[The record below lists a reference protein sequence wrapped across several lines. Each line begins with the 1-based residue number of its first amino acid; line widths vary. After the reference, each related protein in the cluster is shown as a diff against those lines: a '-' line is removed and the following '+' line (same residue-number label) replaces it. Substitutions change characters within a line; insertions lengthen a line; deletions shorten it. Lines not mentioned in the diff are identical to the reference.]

1 MQLHNANRTCWNCP
15 AIDLAGK
22 VDFRACGQSVEAL
35 QKTLPED
42 SDVLVM
48 AECKRRPELGLF
60 DPMSITFEECPE
72 WVEGPYGYMLEDMR
86 VMILG
91 IDGYLGWTLALWLGS
106 LGFQVSGIDNYA
118 RRVWVMEQGADTV
131 VPIAMMGERL
141 EVATNVLGVDIN
153 FRRMDIAARS
163 HLREFIQDVRPEAIV
178 HYAECPSAPF
188 SMIDAEHAIEVQRN
202 NVLGTLGLLF
212 TIRDTVPE
220 SALLKL
226 GTMGE
231 YGTPLTGR
239 PLFEGMFPADAVLHW
254 DGREW
259 SMGGELTPRDPVSF
273 YHVSKV
279 QDTFNVYESCK
290 YWWLR
295 SYDIMQGVIYGVHTP
310 QLAADPRLRTR
321 FDIDEWFGTV
331 INRFVAQAILGMPL
345 TVYGAGEQV
354 RGFIGLQDAMQCMT
368 RLIVSPPEPG
378 QYGVVNQMS
387 GYSSIRELAEKVAR
401 IGRQEFN
408 LPVKIQR
415 VENPRVE
422 ADRHPFEP
430 IYENLPKEYGFE
442 PRVSPEEEIYRM
454 FELLTQPHI
463 RKRIQQ
469 AMYHIVPRTWWSGE
483 HRRVETVEMLEDA
496 LERMAG
502 DGHEPEHPI
511 PSVRRIKTIETLEDT
526 SERMGGDGQEPERLV
541 PSDERL
547 QTPAED

>member
-1 MQLHNANRTCWNCP
+1 MKGLHNASKTCWNCP

-22 VDFRACGQSVEAL
+22 VDFRACGQSVEAFR
-35 QKTLPED
+35 KTLPED
-42 SDVLVM
+42 SDVFVM

-72 WVEGPYGYMLEDMR
+72 WIPTPYGYMLRNMR

-106 LGFQVSGIDNYA
+106 LGFQVSGIDNYS
-118 RRVWVMEQGADTV
+118 RRAWVMEQGADTV
-131 VPIAMMGERL
+131 VPIALMPTRL
-141 EVATNVLGVDIN
+141 KAAKDVLGIDIA
-153 FRRMDIAARS
+153 FRRMDITDRF
-163 HLREFIQDVRPEAIV
+163 HLREFIQEIKPEAIV

-188 SMIDAEHAIEVQRN
+188 SMIDAEHAIGVQKN

-212 TIRDTVPE
+212 VIRDTVPE

-259 SMGGELTPRDPVSF
+259 SLGGELTPRDPVSF

-279 QDTFNVYESCK
+279 QDTFNIYESCK

-310 QLAADPRLRTR
+310 QLAADSRLRTR
-321 FDIDEWFGTV
+321 LDIDEWFGTV
-331 INRFVAQAILGMPL
+331 INRFVAQAIAGIPL
-345 TVYGAGEQV
+345 TIYGAGEQI

-378 QYGVVNQMS
+378 QYAVVNQMS
-387 GYSSIRELAEKVAR
+387 GYYSIRELAEKVAR
-401 IGRQEFN
+401 VGRKEFH

-430 IYENLPKEYGFE
+430 IYEKLPNEFGFE
-442 PRVSPEEEIYRM
+442 PQVSPEEEIYRM
-454 FELLTQPHI
+454 FELLIQPHI
-463 RKRIQQ
+463 KGRIQR
-469 AMYHIVPRTWWSGE
+469 MVHHIIPTTWWSGE
-483 HRRVETVEMLEDA
+483 HRQV
-496 LERMAG
+496 
-502 DGHEPEHPI
+502 
-511 PSVRRIKTIETLEDT
+511 KTIEVLEEVSSKDDGRERKSLAVSEQQIGELEKTAGTLRQVSDNDH
-526 SERMGGDGQEPERLV
+526 RAGHPIFQQEAL
-541 PSDERL
+541 
-547 QTPAED
+547 AED

>member
-1 MQLHNANRTCWNCP
+1 MKKSHNADKTCWNCP

-22 VDFRACGQSVEAL
+22 VDFRACGQSVEAF
-35 QKTLPED
+35 KKALPED

-60 DPMSITFEECPE
+60 DPESITFEECPE
-72 WVEGPYGYMLEDMR
+72 WVTGPFGYTLKDMR

-91 IDGYLGWTLALWLGS
+91 IDGYLGWTLALWLGG

-131 VPIAMMGERL
+131 VPIAMMQERL
-141 EVATNVLGVDIN
+141 EVAKDILDIDIN

-163 HLREFIQDVRPEAIV
+163 HLREFIEDVKPEAVV

-212 TIRDTVPE
+212 TIRDAVPE

-239 PLFEGMFPADAVLHW
+239 PLFEGMFPADAVLNW

-279 QDTFNVYESCK
+279 QDTFNIFESCK

-331 INRFVAQAILGMPL
+331 INRFVAQAVAGIPL
-345 TVYGAGEQV
+345 TIYGAGEQR

-378 QYGVVNQMS
+378 EYGVVNQMS
-387 GYSSIRELAEKVAR
+387 GYYSIRDLAEKVAR

-408 LPVKIQR
+408 LPIKIQR

-430 IYENLPKEYGFE
+430 VFEKLPNDYGFE
-442 PRVSPEEEIYRM
+442 PQVSPEEEIFRM

-463 RKRIQQ
+463 RKQIQQ
-469 AMYHIVPRTWWSGE
+469 AMYHIIPRTWWSGE
-483 HRRVETVEMLEDA
+483 HRRVETIEILE
-496 LERMAG
+496 ER
-502 DGHEPEHPI
+502 
-511 PSVRRIKTIETLEDT
+511 
-526 SERMGGDGQEPERLV
+526 DGQVSDDGRERRQSL
-541 PSDERL
+541 PAGGQMETRTTGDERL
-547 QTPAED
+547 TQAGSDGRTQENRVPSE